1 MSQLNSFARAQNPDF
16 VYFDIVNTNAKS
28 SNSALPDL
36 RFVETRATPIIANT
50 GDYRM
55 SIVRFSIDTPNLP
68 VLIVQP
74 RDTSIDYLTYELA
87 INVRD
92 RSSFVTY
99 PYNPIII
106 PGPSYTIH
114 WIPDDETASKP
125 INPINKFTAL
135 EPYYWCHNYHWF
147 LNLINNTL
155 AEAHEIQ
162 VANWLLS
169 KGLPFNHDYWMIQ
182 VPPRFEWDAG
192 LNAPVLY
199 ATNYYN
205 ILNFPLACYGF
216 THPLWMPPVIPPP
229 PGVGIT
235 PPLFE
240 IAMNGPLHALFSGFS
255 SRPIKFK
262 PPFIYPNLPNFV
274 ASTEWYGLIVS
285 NTNTEGHAWR
295 VKTTKTPT
303 ATNPG
308 HENSIQMPYLAA
320 PNTGQ
325 YPNFALDY
333 EDPYYGVIIR
343 QASEVQCTEL
353 WCPIAAIVFTSN
365 LLPIVPN
372 QLSNPIVYNEGVI
385 LSQAADNN
393 FAQIITDLATNEYGY
408 RCNVLYTPTAEF
420 RRIELT
426 GNTPLTNLDVNVFW
440 RSKFGELISFKLSSG
455 ASASIKFL
463 FERKP
468 NIRDKFASMDLD

>member
-68 VLIVQP
+68 VLIVPP
-74 RDTSIDYLTYELA
+74 REDSIDYTNYELTV
-87 INVRD
+87 NVRQRLPNTSPGAFPYLVQGD
-92 RSSFVTY
+92 AFVFQWT
-99 PYNPIII
+99 
-106 PGPSYTIH
+106 
-114 WIPDDETASKP
+114 PDDETAPRP
-125 INPINKFTAL
+125 INPINKSTAL
-135 EPYYWCHNYHWF
+135 EPYYWCHSYHWF
-147 LNLINNTL
+147 INLINNL
-155 AEAHEIQ
+155 LLEAHRAA
-162 VANWLLS
+162 VDAWLVLN
-169 KGLPFNHDYWMIQ
+169 GYTIFLDYWLYS
-182 VPPRFEWDAG
+182 PPRFEWDSG

-199 ATNYYN
+199 TTNWYN
-205 ILNFPLACYGF
+205 LLQYPLSVRS
-216 THPLWMPPVIPPP
+216 PLQELTQS
-229 PGVGIT
+229 PGLGQPD

-255 SRPIKFK
+255 SRPIKLN
-262 PPFIYPNLPNFV
+262 PPGVIPLLPVFIP
-274 ASTEWYGLIVS
+274 STEWYGLVVS
-285 NTNTEGHAWR
+285 NSNAQPDAWR
-295 VKTTKTPT
+295 VKTDKTPT
-303 ATNPG
+303 NTNPG
-308 HENSIQMPYLAA
+308 HANSTQIPYLPAIN
-320 PNTGQ
+320 PTPL
-325 YPNFALDY
+325 YPAYLPEY
-333 EDPYYGVIIR
+333 EDPFYGIYFR

-408 RCNVLYTPTAEF
+408 RCNVLFTPTAEF

-440 RSKFGELISFKLSSG
+440 RSKFGELLPFKLSSG

-468 NIRDKFASMDLD
+468 NIRDRFASMDLD

>member
-28 SNSALPDL
+28 STSDLPDL

-55 SIVRFSIDTPNLP
+55 SIVRFSVDTPNLP

-74 RDTSIDYLTYELA
+74 RQGSIDYTIYELA
-87 INVRD
+87 INTRT
-92 RSSFVTY
+92 RTSGTFPPT
-99 PYNPIII
+99 NPLLQSNVSQLIR
-106 PGPSYTIH
+106 
-114 WIPDDETASKP
+114 WFPDDEKAQVPTSAP
-125 INPINKFTAL
+125 NKFSAL
-135 EPYYWCHNYHWF
+135 DPYYWCHSYHWF
-147 LNLINNTL
+147 LDIINTYLKVAHNAAVTVWL
-155 AEAHEIQ
+155 ASQ
-162 VANWLLS
+162 
-169 KGLPFNHDYWMIQ
+169 GLPFSLEYWMVQ
-182 VPPRFEWDAG
+182 QPPRFEWDSG

-205 ILNFPLACYGF
+205 IMNYPLACYDLNKQLF
-216 THPLWMPPVIPPP
+216 SA
-229 PGVGIT
+229 PGVSIIS

-255 SRPIKFK
+255 SRPINYT
-262 PPFIYPNLPNFV
+262 PPSIFPPLSGSP
-274 ASTEWYGLIVS
+274 STQWYGLIIS
-285 NTNTEGHAWR
+285 NTNADGNAYR
-295 VKTTKTPT
+295 VKTDKTPT
-303 ATNPG
+303 AVNPG
-308 HENSIQMPYLAA
+308 HANSIQMPYLPAR
-320 PNTGQ
+320 NVGL
-325 YPNFALDY
+325 YPPYTNEY

-343 QASEVQCTEL
+343 QASEVSCTEL
-353 WCPIAAIVFTSN
+353 WSPIAAIVFTSN

-372 QLSNPIVYNEGVI
+372 QLSNPIVYNEGII

-440 RSKFGELISFKLSSG
+440 RSKFGELIPFKLSSG

>member
-28 SNSALPDL
+28 SNSALPEL
-36 RFVETRATPIIANT
+36 RFVETRAAPIIANT

-87 INVRD
+87 VNVRN
-92 RSSFVTY
+92 RLPLGGPNAYSY
-99 PYNPIII
+99 LI
-106 PGPSYTIH
+106 PGKSVVVNWT
-114 WIPDDETASKP
+114 PDDTTATKP
-125 INPINKFTAL
+125 ISPINKFTAL
-135 EPYYWCHNYHWF
+135 EPYYWCHSYHWF
-147 LNLINNTL
+147 IHKINIYLKIAHYAAVDAWYTLNSLGTTP
-155 AEAHEIQ
+155 Q
-162 VANWLLS
+162 
-169 KGLPFNHDYWMIQ
+169 KDYWMFRT
-182 VPPRFEWDAG
+182 PYFEWDSG

-199 ATNYYN
+199 TTNYYN
-205 ILNFPLACYGF
+205 YLGFPLSVVRVNDEL
-216 THPLWMPPVIPPP
+216 TES
-229 PGVGIT
+229 PGGAQPS

-255 SRPIKFK
+255 SRPIKFT
-262 PPFIYPNLPNFV
+262 PSGIIPGTLGFV
-274 ASTEWYGLIVS
+274 ASTEWYGLFIS
-285 NTNTEGHAWR
+285 NCNANPDAWR
-295 VKTTKTPT
+295 VKTDSSPTITTPGPGNST
-303 ATNPG
+303 QIPYLPTPNPG
-308 HENSIQMPYLAA
+308 PYPIYASEW
-320 PNTGQ
+320 Q
-325 YPNFALDY
+325 
-333 EDPYYGVIIR
+333 DPFYGIYFR

-353 WCPIAAIVFTSN
+353 WCPVAAIVFTSN

-440 RSKFGELISFKLSSG
+440 RSKFGELLPFKLSSG

>member
-28 SNSALPDL
+28 SNSDLPDL

-74 RDTSIDYLTYELA
+74 RPEYIDYTIYELTVNA
-87 INVRD
+87 RTRLPTTGANAL
-92 RSSFVTY
+92 
-99 PYNPIII
+99 PYAYQGKSHIVQW
-106 PGPSYTIH
+106 TQ
-114 WIPDDETASKP
+114 DDERVQVPTTAP
-125 INPINKFTAL
+125 NKFSAL
-135 EPYYWCHNYHWF
+135 DPYYWCHSYHWF
-147 LNLINNTL
+147 LDIINNL
-155 AEAHEIQ
+155 LYEAH
-162 VANWLLS
+162 VAAVDAWLTL
-169 KGLPFNHDYWMIQ
+169 KGIALPVDPTRFYWIYSA
-182 VPPRFEWDAG
+182 PRFEWDSG

-205 ILNFPLACYGF
+205 LLHYPFAVQNPLKELTQSPTGLNAA
-216 THPLWMPPVIPPP
+216 
-229 PGVGIT
+229 

-255 SRPIKFK
+255 SRPVKLIPTGQIPLTPTFT
-262 PPFIYPNLPNFV
+262 I
-274 ASTEWYGLIVS
+274 STEWYGLVIS
-285 NTNTEGHAWR
+285 NTNANDLAWR
-295 VKTTKTPT
+295 VKTDKTPN

-308 HENSIQMPYLAA
+308 IANSIQIPYL
-320 PNTGQ
+320 PSNNESF
-325 YPNFALDY
+325 YPHYTNEYLD
-333 EDPYYGVIIR
+333 PFYGIYFR
-343 QASEVQCTEL
+343 QASEVACTEL

-385 LSQAADNN
+385 LSQTTDNN

-440 RSKFGELISFKLSSG
+440 RSKFGELIPFRLSSG

-468 NIRDKFASMDLD
+468 NIRDRFASMDLD